1 MKYLKIFFIFIAFSI
16 FRYYFFG
23 NVSNSPEDCQL
34 TYQVLDR
41 VANKITHKYQAR
53 RIGSGGG
60 SMFEIEHLTLYFR
73 YDETK
78 EIPEYRKLITSF
90 VEEFLSEINND
101 KKIRPYLIWYPF
113 LPQNIELI
121 ILAYEKDHSGNFKE
135 NYDVIS
141 IRNGEIAYKIYS
153 DKDSS
158 DSRFVMVE
166 KYDEAIA
173 KMNKIRIECK

>member
-1 MKYLKIFFIFIAFSI
+1 M
-16 FRYYFFG
+16 
-23 NVSNSPEDCQL
+23 
-34 TYQVLDR
+34 
-41 VANKITHKYQAR
+41 
-53 RIGSGGG
+53 
-60 SMFEIEHLTLYFR
+60 
-73 YDETK
+73 
-78 EIPEYRKLITSF
+78 
-90 VEEFLSEINND
+90 
-101 KKIRPYLIWYPF
+101 IWYPF

-173 KMNKIRIECK
+173 ASWFFSHFI